1 MVKNLTLETLREKK
15 HIEKKIMSYTQILTG
30 LCVFLVILLM
40 ADIRLRIEDKFAGEL
55 RVEEY
60 EDNSIE
66 ESYENS
72 QDIEPSEQPYRE
84 GPG

>member
-1 MVKNLTLETLREKK
+1 
-15 HIEKKIMSYTQILTG
+15 MSYTQILTG